1 MSFRFPVDTVRI
13 TGEFGADPEYYKQ
26 FGQNGHNGIDLAAPA
41 GTPVY
46 AADEGTIVF
55 EGWGQNHSWMGS
67 IAGICIIINHIGS
80 YGGYAHL
87 SRTVISKGDRVTKGQ
102 LIGYVGA
109 AGAATGLHLHFEML
123 PLNPNFKNG
132 FAGRINP
139 MPYID
144 TVKKATREQVIAEYK
159 AILER
164 DPSGVDEGGIKTWM
178 NYPIEAVQQGLA
190 NSQEKRDLEAR
201 KAEAARVAAQQAA
214 EAAAKALADA
224 EKAKEVKAAEDA
236 AKKAEAD
243 RLAAEAESA
252 RVAEEERIAREKAE
266 ERAKAQLAIEQDV
279 KEKNHMTTADQEN
292 IVKGTESVVSAS
304 DFTPIVSDQVK
315 TIAYFA
321 TDITAIA
328 TGLVLTLL
336 AIFSVLD
343 GVVAVT
349 INAAIVSALLA
360 LKQTFRISSKKQ

>member
-109 AGAATGLHLHFEML
+109 TGAATGPHLHFEML

-144 TVKKATREQVIAEYK
+144 TVKTATRTQVIAEYK

-164 DPSGVDEGGIKTWM
+164 DPSGVDETGISNWM
-178 NYPIEAVQQGLA
+178 KYPIEAVQSGLA
-190 NSQEKRDLEAR
+190 NSQEKRLLDAR
-201 KAEAARVAAQQAA
+201 KAEAARLAAQKAA
-214 EAAAKALADA
+214 EDAAKALADA
-224 EKAKEVKAAEDA
+224 EKAKEIKAAEEA
-236 AKKAEAD
+236 YKKAEAE
-243 RLAAEAESA
+243 RLAAEAEIA
-252 RVAEEERIAREKAE
+252 RIKEEERLAKEAAEKKAAE
-266 ERAKAQLAIEQDV
+266 LAAIEKEV